1 MEGSE
6 FINFKVLQSEVMA
19 KHSILQASDNAQK
32 TNDPL
37 VSYSGFRLFFNGVH
51 LMPKLLVGENF
62 KFLGSIDQLKFD
74 IEQQKIPGKL
84 SYYLS
89 FEKDLYAI
97 WVELRLDK
105 HVVGEIYTPA
115 ELLAYTKKTDI
126 PKARF
131 FNKDLD
137 DIFTLDVL
145 ALHFKSIF
153 ESYTQKIFNDLI
165 VEGRTIKKG
174 FVQYLGRNFS

>member
-19 KHSILQASDNAQK
+19 KHSVLQSRDNTQK
-32 TNDPL
+32 NNDPL

-51 LMPKLLVGENF
+51 LMPNLLVGENL

-97 WVELRLDK
+97 WVELCLDK
-105 HVVGEIYTPA
+105 NVVGEIFSSA
-115 ELLAYTKKTDI
+115 ELLAYSEKTDI
-126 PKARF
+126 PKERF

-137 DIFTLDVL
+137 DVFTLDVL

-153 ESYTQKIFNDLI
+153 ESYTQEEFNELI

-174 FVQYLGRNFS
+174 FVQYLGRNFQ

>member
-19 KHSILQASDNAQK
+19 KHSILQASDSAQK

-105 HVVGEIYTPA
+105 NAVGEIFTPA

-137 DIFTLDVL
+137 DIFTMDVL

-153 ESYTQKIFNDLI
+153 ESYTQKIFEELI
-165 VEGRTIKKG
+165 IEGRIIENG
-174 FVQYLGRNFS
+174 FTQHLARNFE